1 MSDASSLTQK
11 LHEFVMA
18 QPCAQDRH
26 DPFVIG
32 EETSER
38 GSMVFGYVR
47 TSSYQLDGCGGR
59 TDVHDV
65 FSLLWACVMRAVG
78 AASSSLFS
86 EGGFAGIEEE
96 IYARWLV
103 FEQIGEFNDGSTAKQ
118 RLLAHA
124 AHAFHVLDDVL
135 DWKRIKYPEATW
147 NDRHGEADGVVE
159 LLNAAGDAKDFGEMA
174 GRRECPDWL
183 YAKSHKARISVVVFP
198 VASMFAFRGALLA
211 YSPSS
216 TEGRV
221 RTSLVAG
228 GLRNAISKK
237 VVSTGLKY
245 IRAVENDEYQLP
257 WRGFD
262 ASPLDSAIV
271 AIPLES
277 HCVFLGSQTLVAV
290 ESECG
295 LRQFEAERTKFLER
309 RAKENAVFAA
319 DYLFHWPHRFDG
331 AKFEDL
337 VYALLEREPGVMW
350 IRQASPTNERDG
362 GRDFIARWVV
372 PFGDG
377 LSAADAGSLETGVPT
392 PAKALSVVVQVK
404 AINPSVG
411 KSKVQDIR
419 DTVERHEANGYFLI
433 AFPQPANSL
442 VEHLV
447 ALGKRGVWTNWWDR
461 AQIETRLRKHVDL
474 LARFSDLVK
483 VEDRQP

>member
-1 MSDASSLTQK
+1 MG
-11 LHEFVMA
+11 
-18 QPCAQDRH
+18 QPCAQERH
-26 DPFVIG
+26 DPFVIA

-38 GSMVFGYVR
+38 GSMIFGYVR
-47 TSSYQLDGCGGR
+47 TSSYQMDGCGGR

-65 FSLLWACVMRAVG
+65 FSLLWACVMRATG
-78 AASSSLFS
+78 AASPILLS
-86 EGGFAGIEEE
+86 EEGFAGIEEE

-103 FEQIGEFNDGSTAKQ
+103 FEQIGEFNDGSSAKQ

-124 AHAFHVLDDVL
+124 AHAFHVLDNVIG
-135 DWKRIKYPEATW
+135 WERIKYPDAAW
-147 NDRHGEADGVVE
+147 KDQHGEADDIVAS
-159 LLNAAGDAKDFGEMA
+159 LNAAGEFKDFGEMA

-183 YAKSHKARISVVVFP
+183 YAKSHKGRISVVVLP
-198 VASMFAFRGALLA
+198 AECMFALRGALLA
-211 YSPSS
+211 YRPSS
-216 TEGRV
+216 TEGRA
-221 RTSLVAG
+221 RTSILAS
-228 GLRNAISKK
+228 GLKNAISKN

-245 IRAVENDEYQLP
+245 VRAIEDDEYQLP
-257 WRGFD
+257 WRGLD
-262 ASPLDSAIV
+262 VSPLDPVII

-277 HCVFLGSQTLVAV
+277 HCVFLGAQTLVAV

-319 DYLFHWPHRFDG
+319 DYLFQWPQKFDG
-331 AKFEDL
+331 SKFEDL
-337 VYALLEREPGVMW
+337 IYALLEREPGVMW
-350 IRQASPTNERDG
+350 VRQASPTNERDG
-362 GRDFIARWVV
+362 GRDFIVRWVV
-372 PFGDG
+372 PVGDG
-377 LSAADAGSLETGVPT
+377 AADSSFLEAGVPT
-392 PAKALSVVVQVK
+392 PAKALNVVVQVK

-433 AFPQPANSL
+433 AFPQPASSL

-474 LARFSDLVK
+474 IARFADLVK
-483 VEDRQP
+483 VC